1 MAEQKR
7 NQQLKLRIGG
17 KGGRK
22 NIKNVFNSG
31 VLNDFINLNQGREC
45 DQLCQMLLSGE
56 MENCPLELILWMEK
70 EVAPHSSI
78 LVWEI
83 PWTEEP
89 GRLQSTGSEESG
101 TTERLIFALEGLG
114 GWCTQ
119 RGQGSLVPSP
129 GPRPLRLFHSAVL
142 ELYPL

>member
-31 VLNDFINLNQGREC
+31 VLNDFINLNPGRES

-89 GRLQSTGSEESG
+89 GRLQSMGHETVRHDLV
-101 TTERLIFALEGLG
+101 TT
-114 GWCTQ
+114 
-119 RGQGSLVPSP
+119 QGMNEYMHMMVIN
-129 GPRPLRLFHSAVL
+129 RKKK
-142 ELYPL
+142 ELCGYYYSRRSTISIEW